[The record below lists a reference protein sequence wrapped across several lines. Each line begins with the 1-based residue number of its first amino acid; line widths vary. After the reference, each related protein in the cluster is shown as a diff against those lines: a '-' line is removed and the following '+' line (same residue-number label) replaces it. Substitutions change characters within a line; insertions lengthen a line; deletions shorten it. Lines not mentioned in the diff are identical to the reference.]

1 MSRPRSLLTNLTRPS
16 LASPVVYFF
25 VTRPPLP
32 HLLLMHN
39 FLNKTRVASQPLR
52 RLHTA
57 LPMPRVPPRPF
68 EPFVR
73 LADPNDKFN
82 VEFLANGLH
91 SISLDYTFPPV
102 SVETAQTSITPALTR
117 DQIEST
123 DTSAPSITPSAD
135 QQQVHL
141 TDLAFTGEGSMNCP
155 FTEISRT
162 PTSTPA
168 TPGSKVYPL
177 PQVIS
182 EHNPFLARAACWE
195 ELHLVTREHGFDL
208 DDFFKL
214 TPKIKSRDA

>member
-1 MSRPRSLLTNLTRPS
+1 MR
-16 LASPVVYFF
+16 
-25 VTRPPLP
+25 
-32 HLLLMHN
+32 N
-39 FLNKTRVASQPLR
+39 FSNKTCVASQPLH

-57 LPMPRVPPRPF
+57 LPMPRVPPKPF
-68 EPFVR
+68 KPFAC

-82 VEFLANGLH
+82 IAFLANGLH
-91 SISLDYTFPPV
+91 SISLDNTSPPV
-102 SVETAQTSITPALTR
+102 SVETAQTSITPAPTR

-123 DTSAPSITPSAD
+123 DASAPLITPSAD

-141 TDLAFTGEGSMNCP
+141 MDLALTGEGSMNCP

-162 PTSTPA
+162 ATSTPA
-168 TPGSKVYPL
+168 TPGSEVYPL

-195 ELHLVTREHGFDL
+195 ELHLVAGEHGFDL
-208 DDFFKL
+208 DDFFKS